1 MEVTQFFPEV
11 VGSIKIKLNPQ
22 QFKTVKTLSKQLEYQ
37 PMYPDAATDK
47 KEKNPN
53 KGEHKEKKYIAQK
66 KRYEEQALIDQY
78 MMLHFSR
85 RLGPVSKL

>member
-47 KEKNPN
+47 KEKN
-53 KGEHKEKKYIAQK
+53 
-66 KRYEEQALIDQY
+66 
-78 MMLHFSR
+78 ST
-85 RLGPVSKL
+85 